1 MWNEVSMVFSK
12 SESLRLDIGNSD
24 DEGDEE
30 GIGKQNSTKYLYHNS
45 TWNQGHFRYEP
56 KNIEFIGISTP
67 NVFCYQFPT
76 FL

>member
-1 MWNEVSMVFSK
+1 MVFSK
-12 SESLRLDIGNSD
+12 SESSRPDIGSNN

-30 GIGKQNSTKYLYHNS
+30 GIGKRNSAKYLYHDS
-45 TWNQGHFRYEP
+45 TWNQGHFMYEP
-56 KNIEFIGISTP
+56 KNIEFIGISAP